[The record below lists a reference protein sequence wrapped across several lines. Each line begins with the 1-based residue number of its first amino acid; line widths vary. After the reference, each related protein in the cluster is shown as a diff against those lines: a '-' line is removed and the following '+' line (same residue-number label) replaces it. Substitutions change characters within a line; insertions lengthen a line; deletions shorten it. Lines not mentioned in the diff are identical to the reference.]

1 MPQAS
6 CVAADC
12 DAEVPSYGNRLDLLT
27 VVLGGE
33 DPSFC
38 HRLQSIIYFIG
49 ISKNTLLSSH
59 NQWARIGLCC
69 I

>member
-1 MPQAS
+1 MPLAN

-27 VVLGGE
+27 VALGGK

-38 HRLQSIIYFIG
+38 HKLLQSIIYFIG
-49 ISKNTLLSSH
+49 VRQTAVVAQSRGKS
-59 NQWARIGLCC
+59 
-69 I
+69 